1 MNLFKGYIPAKG
13 KQPLSSIKDSTNHLS
28 EPPLTGD
35 YVGVLREGIVQLDFD
50 NEDDAN
56 RALAIVQEYKLRCD
70 ILQTTRGVHLYFIND
85 PKHIK
90 SQAVDVFNACGLRCD
105 IGLGS
110 KDRVVPLRL
119 TKELATTVFVEGEP
133 VTTTQQTTIQRPW
146 IQTYSDLEEVPA
158 FFRPIGKT
166 NYDLPNSTTRNQT
179 LFNYILAL
187 QSQGFTKEE
196 TRRTIKIINKFVL
209 REPLDEK
216 EIDTITRDDAFSEE
230 LFFEKDR
237 FLHDRFGN
245 YMLSNSNIMKIDG
258 QVYIY
263 TADHLY
269 SNDPM
274 DFEKVMLDKIPS
286 LKDSQRKEVYKY
298 IVLMCDIESEFSNA
312 RYLGMKDGI
321 LDIQTMEQF
330 PYSPTWV
337 INNRIG
343 FNYNASAYHEIMDK
357 TLNKVTCNDPQI
369 RSLLEEMIGYTL
381 YRKNTM
387 QSAFILTGEG
397 SNGKS
402 TILNVIKKLLGK
414 KNYTSLDMREMEDT
428 FKPAELSGKLA
439 NIGDDI
445 SAKFLDN
452 SSAFKKVVTGESF
465 LVQKKY
471 AQPFELE
478 SYATQIFCA
487 NEMPQVSDKSDGFGR
502 RLIMIPFNAKFSKT
516 DPDFDPFIEDK
527 LMEDSAIEYLLKLAV
542 EGLKRVLYNR
552 QFTKSDKGE
561 EEKNDYIM
569 SNNNVLEYFEEEP
582 RLENESVPDAY
593 LAYQV
598 WCTKNGCMAVKKS
611 NFSKEIKKQLG
622 LVAKVKSIDGKSVR
636 VYVKE

>member
-13 KQPLSSIKDSTNHLS
+13 KQPLSSIKDATHHLT
-28 EPPLTGD
+28 EPPTTGD

-56 RALAIVQEYKLRCD
+56 KALAIVQEYKLRCD
-70 ILQTTRGVHLYFIND
+70 VLQTTRGIHLYFIND

-90 SQAVDVFNACGLRCD
+90 TQAVDVFNACGLRCD

-119 TKELATTVFVEGEP
+119 TKELATTIIVDGEP
-133 VTTTQQTTIQRPW
+133 LTNVTQTTIQRAW
-146 IQTYSDLEEVPA
+146 LQTYSDLEEVPA

-209 REPLDEK
+209 REPLDER
-216 EIDTITRDDAFSEE
+216 EIDSITRDDAFSEE

-274 DFEKVMLDKIPS
+274 DFEKAMLDKIPS

-321 LDIQTMEQF
+321 LDIQSMEQF
-330 PYSPTWV
+330 PYSPTWI

-343 FNYNASAYHEIMDK
+343 FNYNVNSYHEIMDK

-502 RLIMIPFNAKFSKT
+502 RLIMIPFNAKFSKS

-527 LMEDSAIEYLLKLAV
+527 LMEEGAIEYLLKLAV
-542 EGLKRVLYNR
+542 DGLKRVLYNR

-569 SNNNVLEYFEEEP
+569 SNNNVLEYFEESP
-582 RLENESVPDAY
+582 KLENESVPDSY

-598 WCTKNGCMAVKKS
+598 WCTRNGCMSVKKS
-611 NFSKEIKKQLG
+611 NFSKEVKKHFG
-622 LVAKVKSIDGKSVR
+622 LTAKVKSVDGKSVR